1 MRGGYIS
8 TALVR
13 GVIKERGVM
22 RGGAALV
29 RGSSRSG
36 GYILAALVRG
46 VSSPAP
52 LLFFFIVIHPIP
64 LPQAITS
71 HSIVNPHSVIVSL
84 MAHASGSD
92 HVTVVI
98 AAVVAAAATHPF
110 DGLSHRI
117 GAFCDPWGGGNG
129 GGGDGGGGG
138 GGGGGGV
145 GGGVGGGGGGD
156 GGGGDGG
163 NEPGMKLNRQ

>member
-1 MRGGYIS
+1 
-8 TALVR
+8 
-13 GVIKERGVM
+13 M

-84 MAHASGSD
+84 MAHASGGE
-92 HVTVVI
+92 
-98 AAVVAAAATHPF
+98 VAQMT
-110 DGLSHRI
+110 LS
-117 GAFCDPWGGGNG
+117 AEFTP
-129 GGGDGGGGG
+129 
-138 GGGGGGV
+138 
-145 GGGVGGGGGGD
+145 
-156 GGGGDGG
+156 
-163 NEPGMKLNRQ
+163 